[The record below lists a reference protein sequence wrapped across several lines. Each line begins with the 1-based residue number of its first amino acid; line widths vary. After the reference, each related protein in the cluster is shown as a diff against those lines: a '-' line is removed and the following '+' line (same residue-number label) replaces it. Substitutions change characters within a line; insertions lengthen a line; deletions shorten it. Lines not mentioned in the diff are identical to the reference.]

1 MASAALQ
8 FPSAPRSRLAAV
20 SLERVRELYLQ
31 LNGNHPMTPEDDDYV
46 RRHFVPVPDTDDYPR
61 ERIYQLMAE
70 RRLPLP
76 AYLLSDGTPMVH
88 PDFLGPLGEAG
99 SETALREWFVG
110 QWPVEERDLADAE
123 WAEGYLS
130 GQYVCLWSVSPTTIQ
145 AKDEAIEQIKKEVA
159 ALDTGHGSRER
170 LAAAVDRL
178 DELEPPFTGYD
189 QKRFGGPTSRQVWID
204 DVRATYLAREQASRP
219 TAMC

>member
-1 MASAALQ
+1 M
-8 FPSAPRSRLAAV
+8 

-46 RRHFVPVPDTDDYPR
+46 RRHFVPVPDTDDHPR
-61 ERIYQLMAE
+61 EQVLRLMAE

-88 PDFLGPLGEAG
+88 TDFLGPVQEAG
-99 SETALREWFVG
+99 SETALRDWFLG
-110 QWPVEERDLADAE
+110 QWPAEERDVAEAE
-123 WAEGYLS
+123 WTHGYLS
-130 GQYVCLWSVSPTTIQ
+130 GQYVCLWSVSPTTIR
-145 AKDEAIEQIKKEVA
+145 AKDEVIEEIKKEIA
-159 ALDTGHGSRER
+159 ALEEGGGSRDR

-189 QKRFGGPTSRQVWID
+189 RKRFGGPTSRQVWID
-204 DVRATYLAREQASRP
+204 DVRTTHLAQERARR
-219 TAMC
+219 